1 MNLIPCDKRLRT
13 ARRSSP
19 WAWLTILTLA
29 FRLASAATVTAT
41 LDRAEISLGES
52 AHLGIAVQGA
62 AMVRAPQIPAVEGLT
77 FRYAGQQMS
86 FQMINGAMSGSAT
99 HSYEVVPQRAGE
111 FQIPAIAVPVGNETY
126 RTSPLQL
133 RVGAAASAPPPPPH
147 ASGTAPA
154 PTAVDAAPSAAASL
168 QVVLPR
174 REAYV
179 GEALPAKVRLLL
191 HPNLKVREVSV
202 PALGGD
208 AFTVAPVPR
217 QPTQTTENVN
227 GIPYNVLTWSTT
239 ISAVKSGEHPL
250 DSRIQLAVLQPT
262 RHRLRDVFGGDF
274 FDNFFGNDFFGGFEA
289 KTVSVASSP
298 TSLKTLPLPEE
309 GRPDTFSGAVGHFE
323 LRAEADP
330 RQVAAGDPITL
341 RFTLRGNGNLE
352 RLQAPRLADSA
363 KWKTYPSNAR
373 PSPDGS
379 EKDAA
384 QRAFEQAVIPLDA
397 AVQTVPPVSWSYFD
411 PEARRYVTLTTP
423 ALPLK
428 VLPPAHAATSSP
440 AASHE
445 APPPPPTEEERALA
459 EARSWARRAAG
470 RLLLLGQ
477 KPAFWLALLVPLVS
491 FSAGRRAWESIRRR
505 RQDPLHLRRLAA
517 SRAVRRALAELDAAQ
532 QRGDS
537 SLFFAAAGRALREQL
552 AARFHLNSASL
563 VLRDVEPHLNG
574 RPELLGEI
582 RRLFEAADAAAF
594 AGVGTDAAALAE
606 WKARLASCLQQISA
620 H

>member
-1 MNLIPCDKRLRT
+1 MTDQIEM
-13 ARRSSP
+13 
-19 WAWLTILTLA
+19 
-29 FRLASAATVTAT
+29 
-41 LDRAEISLGES
+41 AELHGQPVIKLQTPDGAVALISLFGAQLLSWTPAGGEDRLYLS
-52 AHLGIAVQGA
+52 PKAVFDGQTAIRGG
-62 AMVRAPQIPAVEGLT
+62 VPLCFPQFAGEGPLPKHGFARNKQWAV
-77 FRYAGQQMS
+77 
-86 FQMINGAMSGSAT
+86 SGS
-99 HSYEVVPQRAGE
+99 RAGKD
-111 FQIPAIAVPVGNETY
+111 FAVT
-126 RTSPLQL
+126 TLQL
-133 RVGAAASAPPPPPH
+133 VDDADTRALWPH
-147 ASGTAPA
+147 AFAAEMSISIGGGRLDMELEVTNTGDAPFSFTA
-154 PTAVDAAPSAAASL
+154 
-168 QVVLPR
+168 
-174 REAYV
+174 
-179 GEALPAKVRLLL
+179 AL
-191 HPNLKVREVSV
+191 HTYLKVREVSV

-298 TSLKTLPLPEE
+298 TSLKALPLPEE

-330 RQVAAGDPITL
+330 RQVVAGDPITL

-440 AASHE
+440 AASPE

-459 EARSWARRAAG
+459 EASSWARRAAG

-517 SRAVRRALAELDAAQ
+517 SRAVRCALAELDAAQ

-582 RRLFEAADAAAF
+582 RRLFETADAAAF

-606 WKARLASCLQQISA
+606 WKARLASCLEQISA
-620 H
+620 R